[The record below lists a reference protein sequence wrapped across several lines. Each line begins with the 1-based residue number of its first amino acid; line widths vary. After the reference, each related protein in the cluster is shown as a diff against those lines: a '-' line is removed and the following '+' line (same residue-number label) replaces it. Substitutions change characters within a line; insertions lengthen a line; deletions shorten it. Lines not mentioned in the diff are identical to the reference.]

1 MTHDDTGGGPR
12 ADDFTTQI
20 PGDGRAGPRSR
31 ELFNAAQFVIP
42 GGVNSPVRAFKAV
55 GGDPPFIKAARGP
68 YLLTEDGVTLVDYVG
83 TWGPAILG
91 HAHPAVVDAVC
102 RAARDGL
109 SFGACTAAEVEFAE
123 LLCQLVPA
131 LRGGLVRL
139 VSSGTEATM
148 SALRLARGFT
158 GRSRIVKVDGGYH
171 GHADLLLVGAGSG
184 AATLGIPGSAGV
196 PAATVADTL
205 TVPFNDLAAL
215 EQCLESSRGQV
226 AAVILEPVP
235 GNMGCVPPRP
245 GYLQAV
251 RELCTREDVV
261 LVFDE
266 VMTGFRVALGGAQ
279 QRYGVTPDLV
289 CLGKI
294 VGGGMPVG
302 AYGGRRDIMQ
312 QIAPL
317 GPVYQAGTLSGNP
330 VAVAAGLATLQLLA
344 QGDVYAALE
353 ATSARLA
360 AGLESRALRAG
371 VPVVMNRVGA
381 MFTAFFR
388 AGEVH
393 DYDDARGSDLAAF
406 AEFHREML
414 TCGVYL
420 APSQFEASFVS
431 LAHDDAAVD
440 HTLAAAD
447 AAFAAVARRYG

>member
-1 MTHDDTGGGPR
+1 MTTPPE
-12 ADDFTTQI
+12 FWTQI
-20 PGDGRAGPRSR
+20 PGDGRAGARSR

-55 GGDPPFIKAARGP
+55 GGDPPFIRAARGP
-68 YLLTEDGVTLVDYVG
+68 YLLTEDGATLVDYVG

-91 HAHPAVVDAVC
+91 HAHPEVVDAVC

-109 SFGACTAAEVEFAE
+109 SFGACTAGEVEFAE
-123 LLCQLVPA
+123 LLARLVPA
-131 LRGGLVRL
+131 LHGGMVRL

-158 GRSRIVKVDGGYH
+158 GRSKIVKIDGGYH
-171 GHADLLLVGAGSG
+171 GHADFLLVAAGSG
-184 AATLGIPGSAGV
+184 AATLGIPGSEGV

-205 TVPFNDLAAL
+205 TVPFNSVEAVEQVL
-215 EQCLESSRGQV
+215 EQHRGHV
-226 AAVILEPVP
+226 AAIIVEPVP

-245 GYLQAV
+245 GYLQAL
-251 RELCTREDVV
+251 RDLCTREGVV

-266 VMTGFRVALGGAQ
+266 VMTGFRVALGGAS

-312 QIAPL
+312 HVAPL

-330 VAVAAGLATLQLLA
+330 VAVAAGLATLQILA
-344 QGDVYAALE
+344 RDDIYPALE
-353 ATSARLA
+353 ETSATLA
-360 AGLESRALRAG
+360 AGLSARAAKAG

-381 MFTAFFR
+381 MFTGFFR
-388 AGEVH
+388 SGEVH
-393 DYDDARGSDLAAF
+393 DYDDAKASDLAAF
-406 AEFHREML
+406 GEFHREML

-431 LAHDDAAVD
+431 AAHDAAAVE
-440 HTLAAAD
+440 HTLAAAE